1 MPSDSRSS
9 GGAGGRPPTED
20 AQGVDV
26 TVVVAVYNTMPYLTD
41 CLNSLVGQSI
51 GAGRMEVI
59 AVDDGSTDGSEAEL
73 DRFAEEH
80 PDVMTVLRQ
89 PNSGGP
95 GAPSNRALD
104 VAKGRYVYFVGADDH
119 LGREALERMVD
130 AADAWGSDVLVGKMM
145 GVNGREVR
153 QDLFAENR
161 ADVDLFDS
169 PLPWLLSNCKLFRRD
184 LVERHKLRFPEDM
197 PIGSDQPFTIEAC
210 VRAERISVLAD
221 YTCYYAMLRDDGGN
235 ITQGSV
241 EVYTRLACAE
251 RLFEFVAGLLEPG
264 PGRDAIVHR
273 HAKWELT
280 KPIREGLLELD
291 GDKRR
296 DVCTRV
302 GALVEKYVSDDVMAL
317 LPVKRRVRLR
327 LAQRG
332 DVDRLCEA
340 IRADAA
346 EKAYAVTMKNGR
358 AYLAYEGFEDAEAG
372 LPDEDYE
379 ITKGLR
385 RRLGEQVR
393 AVGARH
399 ADGILEITVRTP
411 ITGPDARDPEA
422 VGLAFAVRGR
432 DGRVRLDEA
441 SGAEL
446 DRTHGDDGALT
457 LTVRMPKPVVFAS
470 GSAKR
475 TLRLMVRAS
484 GETHDVAVPAGLSGP
499 CGSLVWRRIR
509 PYRLSVRGD
518 ARGITAIETRPSFP
532 VRAVVRRLRRAL
544 HPGNAASSGGK

>member
-1 MPSDSRSS
+1 MPSDPG
-9 GGAGGRPPTED
+9 GGAE
-20 AQGVDV
+20 GVDV

-41 CLNSLVGQSI
+41 CLNSLVKQSI
-51 GAGRMEVI
+51 GAGRMEVV
-59 AVDDGSTDGSEAEL
+59 AVDDGSTDGSGAEL

-80 PDVMTVLRQ
+80 PDIVKVLRQ

-95 GAPSNRALD
+95 AAPSNRALD
-104 VAKGRYVYFVGADDH
+104 VARGRYVYFVGADDH
-119 LGREALERMVD
+119 LGREALERMVE
-130 AADAWGSDVLVGKMM
+130 AADGWGSDVLVGKMK
-145 GVNGREVR
+145 GVNGREVK

-161 ADVDLFDS
+161 VDVDLFDS

-235 ITQGSV
+235 ITQGAV
-241 EVYTRLACAE
+241 EVYTRLECAE

-291 GDKRR
+291 DDARR
-296 DVCTRV
+296 DVCARV
-302 GALVEKYVSDDVMAL
+302 GAIVDRYVPDDVLAL
-317 LPVKRRVRLR
+317 LPIKRRVRLR

-346 EKAYAVTMKNGR
+346 EETFAVTLKNGR
-358 AYLAYEGFEDAEAG
+358 AYHAYEGFEDAGAG
-372 LPDEDYE
+372 VPDDLYE

-385 RRLGEQVR
+385 RRLIDEVR
-393 AVGARH
+393 AVGARR
-399 ADGILEITVRTP
+399 ADDLLEITVRTP
-411 ITGPDARDPEA
+411 INGPDAADPK
-422 VGLAFAVRGR
+422 VVHLAFAVRGR

-446 DRTHGDDGALT
+446 DRDLSGDGLT
-457 LTVRMPKPVVFAS
+457 LTVRMPKSLLFAS
-470 GSAKR
+470 GTAKR
-475 TLRLMVRAS
+475 TLRLIVRAS
-484 GETHDVAVPAGLSGP
+484 GETYDVAVQAGLPGP
-499 CGSLVWRRIR
+499 CKSLVWHRIR

-518 ARGITAIETRPSFP
+518 GRGTTAIETRPSFP

-544 HPGNAASSGGK
+544 HLRSAVSLGGK

>member
-1 MPSDSRSS
+1 MPSD
-9 GGAGGRPPTED
+9 GGGGGNT
-20 AQGVDV
+20 VDV
-26 TVVVAVYNTMPYLTD
+26 TVVVAVYNTMPYLTG
-41 CLNSLVGQSI
+41 CLNSLVTQSI

-59 AVDDGSTDGSEAEL
+59 AVDDGSTDGSGAEL
-73 DRFAEEH
+73 DRFAAAH
-80 PDVMTVLRQ
+80 PDIVTVLRQ

-104 VAKGRYVYFVGADDH
+104 VAKGRFVYFVGADDH
-119 LGREALERMVD
+119 LGREALERMVE
-130 AADAWGSDVLVGKMM
+130 AADAWGSDVLVGRMK

-153 QDLFAENR
+153 QDLFAGNR

-241 EVYTRLACAE
+241 EVYTRLECAE

-273 HAKWELT
+273 HTKWELT
-280 KPIREGLLELD
+280 KPIREGLLDLD
-291 GDKRR
+291 DDARR
-296 DVCTRV
+296 DVCARV
-302 GALVEKYVSDDVMAL
+302 GAIVDRHVPDDVLAL

-332 DVDRLCEA
+332 DADRLCEA
-340 IRADAA
+340 IRADVS
-346 EKAYAVTMKNGR
+346 EKTYAVTLKDGR
-358 AYLAYEGFEDAEAG
+358 AYLAYEGFEDAESG
-372 LPDEDYE
+372 LPDDLYE

-385 RRLGEQVR
+385 RRLADEVR
-393 AVGARH
+393 AVGARRTG
-399 ADGILEITVRTP
+399 DLLEITVRTP
-411 ITGPDARDPEA
+411 INGSDAGDPES
-422 VGLAFAVRGR
+422 VHLAFAVRGR

-441 SGAEL
+441 PGARL
-446 DRTHGDDGALT
+446 DLAPAEDGLT
-457 LTVRMPKPVVFAS
+457 LTVRMPTSVLFAS

-475 TLRLMVRAS
+475 TLRLIVRAS
-484 GETHDVAVPAGLSGP
+484 GETHDVAVPALLSEP
-499 CGSLVWRRIR
+499 CKSLVWHRIR

-518 ARGITAIETRPSFP
+518 GRGTTAIETRPSFP
-532 VRAVVRRLRRAL
+532 ARAIVRRLRRAL
-544 HPGNAASSGGK
+544 PAGAAKSLGGK